1 MAITVGADELAS
13 MLGRWTSGTAPLPDD
28 LTAALAALVDA
39 GLLPAGG
46 SLPPQRVLAKAIGV
60 SRGTVTAAYEG
71 LAARGYVVS
80 RRGSG
85 TRVRSVAVPLRDP
98 GEGRLFSFTAQRG
111 NAVDLSTG
119 ALPASPVAREL
130 LGDAV
135 LDDYLDT
142 DGYFPA
148 GLPVLRQQIAAQFT
162 SDGLATSPQEI
173 LVTAG
178 AQQATWLVIRA
189 LTAPGDLVLVE
200 EPTYRG
206 ALEALRVHG
215 TRLRG
220 IPMADGG
227 IAVDQVRAALKA
239 KPSLLYCQ
247 TGLHNPT
254 GRRMPS
260 ARRRELGAV
269 LSEAGLIAV
278 EDRCSADLQLSG
290 APVARALAS
299 VADPETVIT
308 IGTMSKLFWGG
319 LRVGW
324 IRATADRIRGLTE
337 LLKTVQLSLS
347 VRDQL
352 VAADLIRLT
361 DQARSERRAML
372 GRHLKVTE
380 ALVRSHF
387 PAWTWGRIDG
397 GSGLWLDTHNDAT
410 LLAQRGE
417 RVGVKLA
424 PGPAFSAYGSQR
436 TMIRLPVWQEEQTL
450 ARGLELLAAGRAPD
464 PQCPTV

>member
-13 MLGRWTSGTAPLPDD
+13 MLGRWTSGTAPLPSD
-28 LTAALAALVDA
+28 LASALADLVDA

-46 SLPPQRVLAKAIGV
+46 SLPAQRVLAGAIGV
-60 SRGTVTAAYEG
+60 SRGTVTAAYEE

-85 TRVRSVAVPLRDP
+85 TRVRSVPVPLRDP
-98 GEGRLFSFTAQRG
+98 GEGRLFSFTSHRRH
-111 NAVDLSTG
+111 VIDLSTG
-119 ALPASPVAREL
+119 ALPASAVARQA
-130 LGDAV
+130 LGEGA
-135 LDDYLDT
+135 LGDYLDT

-148 GLPVLRQQIAAQFT
+148 GLPVLRQQIAAQLT
-162 SDGLATSPQEI
+162 NDGLRTSPQEI

-215 TRLRG
+215 TQLRG
-220 IPMADGG
+220 IPLVEGG
-227 IAVDQVRAALKA
+227 IAVDQVRAALRA
-239 KPSLLYCQ
+239 KPALLYCQ

-260 ARRRELGAV
+260 ATRRELG
-269 LSEAGLIAV
+269 EALTSSGLLAV

-290 APVARALAS
+290 PAVSPALAS
-299 VADPETVIT
+299 VAAPDLVIT

-324 IRATADRIRGLTE
+324 VRASADRIRGLTE
-337 LLKTVQLSLS
+337 VLKTVQLSLS

-352 VAADLIRLT
+352 LAADLIRLT
-361 DQARSERRAML
+361 DQARAERRAML
-372 GRHLKVTE
+372 ARHLAVTE
-380 ALVRSHF
+380 ELVGTFF
-387 PAWTWGRIDG
+387 PAWEWGRIDG
-397 GSGLWLDTHNDAT
+397 GSGLWLDTHDDAT
-410 LLAQRGE
+410 VLAQRGE
-417 RVGVKLA
+417 RAGVKLA

-450 ARGLELLAAGRAPD
+450 TRGLELLAAGLEHP
-464 PQCPTV
+464 